1 MILLLLNIYYR
12 FYTYNW
18 VPRKMPTG
26 KIPLG
31 KFPHGKMP
39 PRIILWILFVSNFIF
54 IEIFDQ
60 KLKLISLNIFWFL
73 ITICSL
79 SFLRLFIS
87 LYEYFWFSTKH
98 RYVANNARQ
107 LNWTEEKLHHIVD
120 YLMGEN
126 FVTFN
131 FRQS

>member
-1 MILLLLNIYYR
+1 MILLLLNVYYR

-26 KIPLG
+26 KMSLG

-87 LYEYFWFSTKH
+87 LYEYFWFSTKY